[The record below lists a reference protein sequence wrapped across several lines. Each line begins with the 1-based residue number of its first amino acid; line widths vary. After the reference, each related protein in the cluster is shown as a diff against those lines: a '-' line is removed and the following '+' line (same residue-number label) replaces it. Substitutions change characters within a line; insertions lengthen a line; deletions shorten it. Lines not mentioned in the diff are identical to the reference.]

1 VVSVGLDVR
10 KFTAMVMKFE
20 PWEADAAGS
29 WDRNIYIY
37 ISMFGYSISRRTR
50 KMSLNC
56 RVLQKDTRKS
66 QIVYL
71 FRKDDYT
78 FWMVSSTALWI
89 PSDVYVLVV
98 V

>member
-1 VVSVGLDVR
+1 
-10 KFTAMVMKFE
+10 
-20 PWEADAAGS
+20 
-29 WDRNIYIY
+29 
-37 ISMFGYSISRRTR
+37 
-50 KMSLNC
+50 MSLNC
-56 RVLQKDTRKS
+56 RVKDTRKS

>member
-20 PWEADAAGS
+20 PWEVDAAGS
-29 WDRNIYIY
+29 WDRRKKKY

-56 RVLQKDTRKS
+56 RVKDTRKS